1 MRRYIILFAVLAGSI
16 FCVLPTCGQ
25 FVTKRLALL
34 SQATG
39 IVINDTISKSG
50 QHDFDSICLFRNH
63 PIHIKTNQQGEISHL
78 GYLLF
83 DTDFRKNNPSV
94 VYDFI
99 ERYFLEL
106 DLDGNDVKRQ
116 LRLKKDGV
124 VCEGNPISMVSA
136 KGKIESV
143 KINKEVNHKYLIEL
157 QCGKNHLSMAFNADY
172 QLILGAD
179 DIELEEILSKK
190 IKRIAAKHNYT
201 DNFKLIFD
209 RYGYVKDTI
218 AFSRQD
224 VVALIEEDCE
234 EHSLQSKTET
244 EEVLFAI
251 NRELGFV
258 HLASFKPNEARLIA
272 YIPIHD
278 ASDDFINQMVPPIDN
293 GKTKETIPDAPLVKP
308 TSKKTHTDN

>member
-1 MRRYIILFAVLAGSI
+1 MRCYIILFTVLAE
-16 FCVLPTCGQ
+16 FTLCVLPARGQ

-39 IVINDTISKSG
+39 IVISDTISKSE
-50 QHDFDSICLFRNH
+50 QHDFDSICVFHNH

-83 DTDFRKNNPSV
+83 DADFRQKKPSV

-124 VCEGNPISMVSA
+124 VCKGNPINLVSTKA
-136 KGKIESV
+136 KIESV
-143 KINKEVNHKYLIEL
+143 KINKEVNHKYLVEL
-157 QCGKNHLSMAFNADY
+157 LSGNKSVVMAFNADY
-172 QLILGAD
+172 QLIWGAD
-179 DIELEEILSKK
+179 DIELEDILAKR
-190 IKRIAAKHNYT
+190 IKRIASKHNYPN
-201 DNFKLIFD
+201 NFKLIFD
-209 RYGYVKDTI
+209 RYGYIKDTI

-224 VVALIEEDCE
+224 VISLIEEDCD

-244 EEVLFAI
+244 EEVMFAI

-258 HLASFKPNEARLIA
+258 HLVAFKSNEARLIA

-278 ASDDFINQMVPPIDN
+278 ASEDFINRMVPPTNYEKIQESSLDLFLPKP
-293 GKTKETIPDAPLVKP
+293 KTETI
-308 TSKKTHTDN
+308 TDD